1 MDEALTLKIY
11 NAVFYGF
18 AALAVGGAVTVALSQ
33 NIVRS
38 AFALLATLFGVGA
51 MYACA
56 GADFLAATQLLIYV
70 GGILVLL
77 IFAVMLTHRISDV
90 KLSNEATP
98 GPLAVFVASCV
109 LFSLLL
115 TAFTYPWKE
124 ARRDPARIAGEV
136 QKVLPAAA
144 EAYPGAVPA
153 GPTAADL
160 AAVRPALVVRLREW
174 TDLPEIWADEVLA
187 IAAAPGAGDA
197 DALRF
202 RLERFFANPP
212 LTPQIGR
219 LLLGRYLLPF
229 EVVSILLLGA
239 LVGAAYLARKELAA

>member
-11 NAVFYGF
+11 NAIFYGF
-18 AALAVGGAVTVALSQ
+18 AALACGGAVTVALSQ

-56 GADFLAATQLLIYV
+56 GADFLAAAQLLIYV

-98 GPLAVFVASCV
+98 GPLAVFIASCV

-124 ARRDPARIAGEV
+124 IRRDPARIAGEV
-136 QKVLPAAA
+136 QKVLPAA
-144 EAYPGAVPA
+144 EPEPGAAPA
-153 GPTAADL
+153 VPTAAEL
-160 AAVRPALVVRLREW
+160 AAVRPALVGRLREW

-187 IAAAPGAGDA
+187 IAASPGAGDA

-229 EVVSILLLGA
+229 EVVSVLLLGA